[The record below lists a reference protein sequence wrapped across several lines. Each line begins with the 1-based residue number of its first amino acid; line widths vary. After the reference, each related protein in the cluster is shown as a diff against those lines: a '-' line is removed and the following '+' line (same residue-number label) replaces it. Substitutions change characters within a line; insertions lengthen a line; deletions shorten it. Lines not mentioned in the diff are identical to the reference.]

1 MAFALVL
8 GCHLAEGVESF
19 FPFIFTNP
27 QKTIFAKRL
36 NPMQKS
42 LLFTLVAFVAL
53 SCQRVLKP
61 SGWDTSQIE
70 IVRDEFGVPHI
81 FGKTDADVAYGLA
94 WAHAED
100 DFETI
105 QKTVLAGKALLG
117 RVYGEQGA
125 GVDFFVHLLE
135 TKQIAKEKYESSFS
149 PAFKTVLEGYAAGL
163 NDYALSH
170 PDEVL
175 YSPAFPINPRE
186 MLSAFIL
193 SLAQMSG
200 ADRAVQQIVGG
211 TVDLIPED
219 QNPKGSNAIAIHS
232 SRTDSGETFLA
243 INSHQPLEGPV
254 AWYEAHLQSE
264 EGWNI
269 VGGLFPG
276 GSMVF
281 HGVNEHLGW
290 AHTVNSPDFLDLYQ
304 LEINPEDEDEYM
316 VDGEWLKMESKYVWL
331 KVRLWDWI
339 TIPIPKKVWKSIYG
353 PTLVTEQGA
362 FSIRFGALQQVGAPE
377 QWWRMNKAKNFA
389 EWEAAMNTMQLTNFN
404 TVYADKYDTIFYV
417 SNGLLPKR
425 KPGHDYSGTVP
436 GNTKETLWTEFHAFS
451 ELPQQVNPPS
461 GYLFNTNHSPFRAS
475 AWADNLDPENF
486 PKEMGFVDRD
496 NNRSLRFR
504 ELMPDAGSIS
514 YEVFERI
521 KFDQTLPHKQ
531 AFRTDMEILFKLD
544 TAAYPELKEHILT
557 LATWDKSAGIES
569 EGASLFAFIYYYW
582 WDEFAKAGRSFD
594 TVLTEEEAIQGIKAA
609 KSHFE
614 THFGKSLVPLGEYQ
628 KLVRGDKALPLWG
641 IDDVLAA
648 MRTSPWENG
657 MRKGAQGE
665 SYIMMVRFGEG
676 LPEIETINVYG
687 ASNRPESP
695 HYADQMAH
703 FLNRELKPMCLDKA
717 TVLKSAKRRYRP
729 GGDVFSA
736 RQH

>member
-1 MAFALVL
+1 MKNSFPFALVL
-8 GCHLAEGVESF
+8 L
-19 FPFIFTNP
+19 
-27 QKTIFAKRL
+27 
-36 NPMQKS
+36 M
-42 LLFTLVAFVAL
+42 LF

-81 FGKTDADVAYGLA
+81 FGKKDADVAYGLA

-105 QKTVLAGKALLG
+105 QKTVLAGKALAG
-117 RVYGEQGA
+117 RVFGEQGA

-135 TKQIAKEKYESSFS
+135 SKEIAREKYESTFS
-149 PAFKTVLEGYAAGL
+149 PEFKRVLEGYAAGL
-163 NDYALSH
+163 NDYALTH
-170 PDEVL
+170 PEEVL
-175 YSPAFPINPRE
+175 YGPAFPINPKE
-186 MLSAFIL
+186 ILSAYIL

-200 ADRAVQQIVGG
+200 ADRAVQQIVNGQ
-211 TVDLIPED
+211 VDLIPVD
-219 QNPKGSNAIAIHS
+219 SNPKGSNAIALHS

-269 VGGLFPG
+269 LGGLFPG
-276 GSMVF
+276 GSMIF

-290 AHTVNSPDFLDLYQ
+290 AHTVNFPDFLDLYQ
-304 LEINPEDEDEYM
+304 LEINPENEDEYR
-316 VDGEWLKMESKYVWL
+316 VDGEWLELESKYVWL

-339 TIPIPKKVWKSIYG
+339 TLPVPKKVWKSIYG

-362 FSIRFGALQQVGAPE
+362 FSIRFGALERVGAPE

-389 EWEAAMNTMQLTNFN
+389 EWKAAMNTMQLTNFN

-425 KPGHDYSGTVP
+425 TPGFDYSGTVP
-436 GNTKETLWTEFHAFS
+436 GNTRQTLWSEFHSFS

-461 GYLFNTNHSPFRAS
+461 GYLFNTNHSPFKAS
-475 AWADNLDPENF
+475 SFADNLHPEDY
-486 PKEMGFVDRD
+486 PVEMGYILRD
-496 NNRSLRFR
+496 NNRSWRFR
-504 ELMPDAGSIS
+504 ELMPDTGRVS
-514 YEVFERI
+514 YEEFKKI
-521 KFDQTLPHKQ
+521 KFDQTLPKKL
-531 AFRTDMEILFKLD
+531 AFRTDMKALFQLD
-544 TAAYPELKEHILT
+544 TLKYPELAKQIKT

-569 EGASLFAFIYYYW
+569 EGAALFAFVYYYW
-582 WDEFAKAGRSFD
+582 WDEFAKTGRSFE
-594 TVLTEEEAIQGIKAA
+594 TVLTEEEAIQGIQAA
-609 KSHFE
+609 KTHFE

-641 IDDVLAA
+641 IDDVIAA
-648 MRTSPWENG
+648 MRSTPWKNG

-665 SYIMMVRFGEG
+665 SYIMMVKFGEG
-676 LPEIETINVYG
+676 LPEVETINVYG
-687 ASNRPESP
+687 ASNRPGSP
-695 HYADQMAH
+695 HYSDQMEY
-703 FLNRELKPMCLDKA
+703 FLNRNLKPMSLDKA
-717 TVLKSAKRRYRP
+717 TVLKSAKRTYRP
-729 GGDVFSA
+729 GI
-736 RQH
+736 